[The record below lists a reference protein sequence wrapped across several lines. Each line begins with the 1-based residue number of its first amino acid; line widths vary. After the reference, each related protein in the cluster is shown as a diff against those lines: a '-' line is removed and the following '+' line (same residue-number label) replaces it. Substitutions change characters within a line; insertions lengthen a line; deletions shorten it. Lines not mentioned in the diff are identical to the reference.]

1 MPSNF
6 FFSRRA
12 AALAASVLCLSL
24 SAHAQDSTETDADA
38 AAAASGNKA
47 EKLNRVITTGNPLRA
62 AEGAQPSAVLAGD
75 ELTVTRGATLGDT
88 LSNLPG
94 VASTYF
100 GPNSNRPTIR
110 GLDGDRVRMLSNAG
124 ASVDAS
130 SLSFD
135 HAVPVDPLVVERIE
149 VLRGAAT
156 LLYGGNAIGGVVNTI
171 DNRIP
176 RQAQPGL
183 GGAAEVRLGGPQNER
198 SGAVVLDGGTGEAY
212 AGFAWHADLA
222 ARRASDQT
230 APRFTSE
237 DGNTTHVRN
246 SAADSHGGALGGSLL
261 FSHGYAG
268 VSFDD
273 YRNQYGVTVE
283 PDTAIHMQRQRLAS
297 AGEWHDA
304 DAPIRRVRWQFS
316 STRYQHQEVSG
327 SGEVGTTFK
336 SRGGELRV
344 EAEHAPVT
352 TPWGP
357 VQGVIGMQLER
368 SNFSALGEEALV
380 PSTHTRSSALFVLEQ
395 FNSGPWALSAGAR
408 TESVRVDSD
417 GDADAEAPKFGAAL
431 SRRFSPTSLS
441 LSGGY
446 KLDSAWSLNANLTR
460 SERAPM
466 FYELLA
472 NGVHVA
478 SGAYERGDASLGLE
492 QASALDLGLKWQD
505 ADGNLLRFNAY
516 QTRFSRYIALDA
528 TGQSIEALPV
538 YIFSAVPARLTGFE
552 LEGRWAVPAAVTAG
566 KLALTAQLDRVQGV
580 NRRTGEPLPRLA
592 PMRAGFGVDAEQ
604 GAWSGR
610 LELRLSARQTRVPFN
625 DTPTAGF
632 GTVRFN
638 LSRQFRFG
646 EADALWYLRLDNVG
660 NKLAFSATSVATL
673 RDLTP
678 LPGRSIS
685 SGFQLRF

>member
-1 MPSNF
+1 MATIF

-12 AALAASVLCLSL
+12 AALAASLLCLSL
-24 SAHAQDSTETDADA
+24 AVQAEDAADA
-38 AAAASGNKA
+38 VDAVGSGSA
-47 EKLNRVITTGNPLRA
+47 PEKLSRVVTTGNPLRA
-62 AEGAQPSAVLAGD
+62 ADGAQPSAVLTGD
-75 ELTVTRGATLGDT
+75 ALTVTRGATLGDT

-135 HAVPVDPLVVERIE
+135 HAVPVDPLVVDRIE

-198 SGAVVLDGGTGEAY
+198 SGAVVLDGGSGASD
-212 AGFAWHADLA
+212 AGLAWHADLA
-222 ARRASDQT
+222 GRKAGDQS
-230 APRFTSE
+230 APRFSSE
-237 DGNTTHVRN
+237 DGSSTRVRN
-246 SAADSHGGALGGSLL
+246 SAAQSHGAALGGSLL

-268 VSFDD
+268 LSFDD
-273 YRNQYGVTVE
+273 YRSQYGVTVE
-283 PDTAIHMQRQRLAS
+283 PDTTIHMQRQRLAS

-304 DAPIRRVRWQFS
+304 AAPIRRVRWQLS
-316 STRYQHQEVSG
+316 STRYEHQEIAG
-327 SGEVGTTFK
+327 TGEVGTTFK
-336 SRGGELRV
+336 SRGSEMRV
-344 EAEHAPVT
+344 EAEHAPI
-352 TPWGP
+352 GP
-357 VQGVIGMQLER
+357 IHGVVGMQLER

-380 PSTHTRSSALFVLEQ
+380 PATHTRSSALFVLEQ
-395 FNSGPWALSAGAR
+395 YDAGPWALSAGAR

-417 GDADAEAPKFGAAL
+417 GDAAAAAPKFGAAL
-431 SRRFSPTSLS
+431 SRHFSPTSLS
-441 LSGGY
+441 LSGSY
-446 KLDSAWSLNANLTR
+446 KLDAAWSLNANLTR

-478 SGAYERGDASLGLE
+478 SGAYERGDASLGFE

-505 ADGNLLRFNAY
+505 ADGSLLRLNVY

-528 TGQSIEALPV
+528 TGQTLDELPV
-538 YIFSAVPARLTGFE
+538 YTFTAVPARLTGFE
-552 LEGRWAVPAAVTAG
+552 LEGRWALPAAALPGG
-566 KLALTAQLDRVQGV
+566 KLALTAQLDSVHGV
-580 NRRTGEPLPRLA
+580 NRQTGEPLPRLA
-592 PMRAGFGVDAEQ
+592 PLRASFGVDAKQ
-604 GAWSGR
+604 GPWSAR
-610 LELRLSARQTRVPFN
+610 LDWRLSARQTRVPST
-625 DTPTAGF
+625 DLPTAGY
-632 GTVRFN
+632 GTVRAN
-638 LSRQFRFG
+638 LSRLFKLG
-646 EADALWYLRLDNVG
+646 DADALWYLRLDNLG
-660 NKLAFSATSVATL
+660 NKLAYSATSVATL

-678 LPGRSIS
+678 LPGRSVS
-685 SGFQLRF
+685 TGVQLRF

>member
-1 MPSNF
+1 MRSI

-12 AALAASVLCLSL
+12 AALATSLLCLSL
-24 SAHAQDSTETDADA
+24 SVRAEDTADADA
-38 AAAASGNKA
+38 TSTASGNKA
-47 EKLNRVITTGNPLRA
+47 EKLSRVITTGNPLRA
-62 AEGAQPSAVLAGD
+62 ADGAQPSAVLAGD
-75 ELTVTRGATLGDT
+75 ALTVTRGATLGDT

-110 GLDGDRVRMLSNAG
+110 GLDGDRIRMLSNAG

-183 GGAAEVRLGGPQNER
+183 GGAAEVRLGGPQNEH
-198 SGAVVLDGGTGEAY
+198 SGAVVLDGGAGEAS

-222 ARRASDQT
+222 GRRADDQT

-237 DGNTTHVRN
+237 DGSTTHVRN
-246 SAADSHGGALGGSLL
+246 SAANSHGGALGGSLL

-268 VSFDD
+268 LSFDD

-283 PDTAIHMQRQRLAS
+283 PDISIHMQRQRLAS

-304 DAPIRRVRWQFS
+304 DAPIRRVRWQLS
-316 STRYQHQEVSG
+316 STRYEHREVEG
-327 SGEVGTTFK
+327 SGAIGTIFK
-336 SRGGELRV
+336 SRGGEMRV
-344 EAEHAPVT
+344 EAEHAPIT
-352 TPWGP
+352 TPLGP
-357 VQGVIGMQLER
+357 VQGVVGMQLER

-380 PSTHTRSSALFVLEQ
+380 PTTHTRSSALFVLEQ

-417 GDADAEAPKFGAAL
+417 DDADATVPKFGAAL
-431 SRRFSPTSLS
+431 SRRFSPTSVS
-441 LSGGY
+441 LSGSY
-446 KLDSAWSLNANLTR
+446 RLDAAWSLNANLTR

-478 SGAYERGDASLGLE
+478 SGAYERGDASLGVE
-492 QASALDLGLKWQD
+492 QASALDLGLKWQA
-505 ADGNLLRFNAY
+505 ADGSLLRLNVY

-528 TGQSIEALPV
+528 TGQTLADLPV
-538 YIFSAVPARLTGFE
+538 YTFTAVPARLTGFE
-552 LEGRWAVPAAVTAG
+552 LEGRWALPASTLPGG
-566 KLALTAQLDRVQGV
+566 KLALTAQLDSVHGV
-580 NRRTGEPLPRLA
+580 NRGTGEPLPRLA
-592 PMRAGFGVDAEQ
+592 PMRASFGVDAQQ
-604 GAWSGR
+604 GPWSGR
-610 LELRLSARQTRVPFN
+610 LEWRLSARQNRVPST

-632 GTVRFN
+632 GTVRAN

-646 EADALWYLRLDNVG
+646 EMDALWYLRLDNLG
-660 NKLAFSATSVATL
+660 NKLAYSSTSVATL

-685 SGFQLRF
+685 TGVQVRF